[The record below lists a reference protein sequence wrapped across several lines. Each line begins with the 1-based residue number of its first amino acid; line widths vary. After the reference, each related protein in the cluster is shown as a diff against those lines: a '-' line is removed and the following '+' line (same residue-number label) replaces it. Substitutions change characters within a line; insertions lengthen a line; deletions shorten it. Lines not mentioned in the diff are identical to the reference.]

1 MTAKQFNA
9 MKSLDNKAD
18 LVWDIG
24 MHVDER
30 IIYNKYIIKMYS
42 IYSFFVEVW
51 IDVKTLKIDK
61 IQALENSQD
70 WQGYLKSIRLED
82 LITS

>member
-1 MTAKQFNA
+1 
-9 MKSLDNKAD
+9 
-18 LVWDIG
+18 